1 MTRAEGLGMH
11 KGLIAGL
18 ALTLAALTAPVL
30 AQEGVKFDCV
40 VSAVD
45 AGTKE
50 SIGAAMAG
58 GGDEASRDVLFKQ
71 LATIADDCVKRH
83 GIDAEQKSAY
93 FDYSLARI
101 SRDWL
106 IGDISK
112 LNLSPA
118 VVDKALDFGP
128 DGANPDLSS
137 DMSEDQIMTIV
148 QAYIENGVD
157 IEKVDSTVWEKVGAY
172 AAATSIY
179 WNKRK
184 LLPF

>member
-1 MTRAEGLGMH
+1 MY
-11 KGLIAGL
+11 KGLMAGVAL
-18 ALTLAALTAPVL
+18 AWATLPGAAS
-30 AQEGVKFDCV
+30 AQEGAKFDCV
-40 VSAVD
+40 VTSVPQA
-45 AGTKE
+45 TKA
-50 SIGAAMAG
+50 SIGHAMAG
-58 GGDEASRDVLFKQ
+58 DGDEAAREALFKQ
-71 LATIADDCVKRH
+71 LSVVTDDCVTRH
-83 GIDAEQKSAY
+83 AIAEEDKATY

-101 SRDWL
+101 SREWL

-112 LNLSPA
+112 FNLSTT

-128 DGANPDLSS
+128 NGVNPDLSD

-148 QAYIENGVD
+148 QAYIESGVD
-157 IEKVDSTVWEKVGAY
+157 IEKVDGAVWEKVGAY